1 MLQLK
6 HVQGALGWCL
16 VGLLLTYALINVI
29 GFVSPFWG
37 LWRHP
42 EDPGASLGLLHSWQ
56 PITPW
61 FSICFAVAAWHL
73 ARTTRSMV
81 ARVGIVAMGVLVP
94 VAHIGSSFASRAVE
108 QTGSPVPPP
117 LPAALDVL
125 ANAYLGLAALVF
137 VVLVWRVVRRVNG
150 LLESQAGRGPA

>member
-6 HVQGALGWCL
+6 HVQRALGWCL

-29 GFVSPFWG
+29 GFASPFWG

-42 EDPGASLGLLHSWQ
+42 GDPGASLSLLHSWQ

-73 ARTTRSMV
+73 ARTVRATV

-94 VAHIGSSFASRAVE
+94 VAHIGSSYAGLAMA
-108 QTGSPVPPP
+108 Q
-117 LPAALDVL
+117 
-125 ANAYLGLAALVF
+125 ANAPGTPQLSAAVVMLATDGRE
-137 VVLVWRVVRRVNG
+137 WRR
-150 LLESQAGRGPA
+150 P